1 MHLSMFDE
9 ESSGNILL
17 DPLLRH
23 EVVVY
28 AVLLAGARVSCC
40 MGDRETKLSWELGH
54 EPLDHYGLA
63 YATRSSDHTSPA
75 PHLRC
80 PPLRCYLSGRHL
92 SNCGLQLL
100 HRCWLILRRHSLK
113 PPLLRK
119 TRKLIRYPVIGIIG
133 LLFEDA
139 PHQNLQV
146 LGQAVPGEIILALD
160 GLRYL
165 PRHLPRRRSLRL
177 VGRCLGKWP

>member
-75 PHLRC
+75 PHLRR
-80 PPLRCYLSGRHL
+80 PPDERDW
-92 SNCGLQLL
+92 QLL
-100 HRCWLILRRHSLK
+100 LNEISKLTVGIVHLLI
-113 PPLLRK
+113 
-119 TRKLIRYPVIGIIG
+119 
-133 LLFEDA
+133 E
-139 PHQNLQV
+139 
-146 LGQAVPGEIILALD
+146 
-160 GLRYL
+160 
-165 PRHLPRRRSLRL
+165 PRHREVPCLRL
-177 VGRCLGKWP
+177 GFIHGHFLRSTRQALLHTLFRFGTPPSQTLLQHCHVRRCKEDKGSLCTQR